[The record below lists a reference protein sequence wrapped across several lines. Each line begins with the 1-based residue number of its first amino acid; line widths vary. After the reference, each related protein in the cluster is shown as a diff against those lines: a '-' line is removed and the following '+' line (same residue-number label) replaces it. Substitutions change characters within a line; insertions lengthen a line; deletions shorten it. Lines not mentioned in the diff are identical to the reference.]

1 MIFVSKVK
9 IDEKNEIF
17 FISIVTLQEID
28 GWERKFDEKLTIKGG
43 ERHRSIHGY
52 KLPYLL

>member
-28 GWERKFDEKLTIKGG
+28 GDEKLTIKGG

>member
-9 IDEKNEIF
+9 IGEKNEIF

-28 GWERKFDEKLTIKGG
+28 GEEVG
-43 ERHRSIHGY
+43 
-52 KLPYLL
+52 